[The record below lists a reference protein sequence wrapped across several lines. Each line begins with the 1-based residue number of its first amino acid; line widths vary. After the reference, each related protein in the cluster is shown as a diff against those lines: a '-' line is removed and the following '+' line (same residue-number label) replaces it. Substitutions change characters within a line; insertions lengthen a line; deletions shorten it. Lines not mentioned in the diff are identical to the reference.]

1 MYVLAVTS
9 SYYPVN
15 FRVSLLLVSSF
26 PSLARLVSRELRTY
40 TLCRASTLLRIALA
54 RACVRACVRAC
65 TYLYQL
71 GSEYARYARIYICQ

>member
-1 MYVLAVTS
+1 MSVLAVTS

-40 TLCRASTLLRIALA
+40 TLCRASILLRIALA
-54 RACVRACVRAC
+54 RACVRACA
-65 TYLYQL
+65 YLYQL